1 MGYVMEFIKSI
12 ALRSQVVAH
21 QLIWNMLTNMY
32 VDEEMHQK
40 DCKYNSYHI
49 FSIQIIN
56 NNLLNLKIRR
66 YISGIG
72 RSRFQIFFL
81 FKLT

>member
-12 ALRSQVVAH
+12 ASRSQVVAH

-40 DCKYNSYHI
+40 DCKYNSCHI
-49 FSIQIIN
+49 VLIQIIN
-56 NNLLNLKIRR
+56 ELL
-66 YISGIG
+66 Y
-72 RSRFQIFFL
+72 
-81 FKLT
+81 